1 MSTPDRIFIDGGGSI
16 QRKCMSARTITVT
29 LPEPLLDY
37 LETQAQAAART
48 IDELV
53 AEVLVRNTV
62 PAVEATLPV
71 AVQQELK
78 ALELLSDEAVWT
90 IAQSAMNGDKLAL
103 YDLLRERYQDETIT
117 PAGLEMLE
125 SLHVEADHLML
136 RKAHAYA
143 ILKSR
148 GHSISLPGNH
158 QPDAP

>member
-1 MSTPDRIFIDGGGSI
+1 
-16 QRKCMSARTITVT
+16 MSARTITVT

-53 AEVLVRNTV
+53 AEALVRNTV

-125 SLHVEADHLML
+125 SLRVEADHLML

-148 GHSISLPGNH
+148 AHSIPLPSNH